1 MKGMALL
8 FALVLGACSQG
19 TPDAARRW
27 QATPDGLVVDLD
39 EGDFR
44 RLRLQ
49 VIDPAIV
56 RVTATPQ
63 ADFSNLPEPLMVV
76 AGPGG
81 AAFETAEVDGS
92 VRLRTD
98 ELTAEVA
105 LDTGAVTF
113 RDARGELL
121 LAEAARSLTPVTRD
135 PGTVDADSFAVRQQF
150 TRGADAGLYGLGQQ
164 QDGDV
169 NHAGDNVTLTTHN
182 LVISIPF
189 LVSTRGWGL
198 LWNNASVTRVGSPEP
213 AQPLAAGFELVDADG
228 EPGALTARYYQ
239 GNELVLEQR
248 ETDPDYQFLDHG
260 SVREHAFP
268 EAAGDPATLRVVWE
282 GTLVPRRS
290 GAYDLEMY
298 SSGYAKL
305 ALDGKTLLDRWRVN
319 WNPWFHETRVELA
332 AGRRYPLRVEWT
344 AQGGYFRLLQ
354 YSPPTPGQARRL
366 SIASETGKA
375 VDYYFVAAADPDAAI
390 AGYRRLTGKAVMLP
404 KWAYGFW
411 QSRERYKTEDE
422 LVGVLE
428 EYRRRGIPIDNL
440 VLDWFY
446 WPEDAW
452 GSHAFDAARFPD
464 PKAMVEKVHALDAHV
479 MISVWPK
486 FYPATEHYRAL
497 NDRGCMFNKNIE
509 RGNLDWVGPGY
520 ADAFYDAFDA
530 DCGALYWQQVHDSL
544 DVLGFDAWWLDAS
557 EPDMHSNLSPG
568 ERKDLMTP
576 NARGTG
582 AEVFNAY
589 ALPHA
594 ETVYA
599 GERDAGDDRRAFIL
613 TRSGFGGIQRA
624 AAAVWS
630 GDVGSRWG
638 NLREQIA
645 AGIGIGL
652 SGMPY
657 WTFDIGGF
665 TPEDRFRWAASG
677 DALSIAGM
685 APELR
690 DEWQELNLRWFQFG
704 AFAPLFRSHGQSP
717 YREIFNLSQEGSD
730 VYDSLVY
737 YTQLRYRLLPYIYT
751 LAGDAWQRDGTLM
764 RGLVMDF
771 PDDPQARDVATEYL
785 FGPAFL
791 VAPVYEPGARR
802 RELYLPAGADW
813 YDFYTG
819 EQHAGGQ
826 AIAAAAPLTRLPLF
840 VRAGAIV
847 PSGPAIQHTG
857 ESLNAPLTLNVYTG
871 ADGTFDIYEDDGTS
885 YDYERGEWSRI
896 PLRWDEVRGELTI
909 GARVGGFE
917 EMANERRITVRWID
931 GPDPQAANFDAAPD
945 ATVTYRGEPLTL
957 ERPD

>member
-1 MKGMALL
+1 MALL

-121 LAEAARSLTPVTRD
+121 LAEAARSLAPVTRD

-411 QSRERYKTEDE
+411 QSRERYRTEDE

>member
-1 MKGMALL
+1 MALL

-121 LAEAARSLTPVTRD
+121 LAEAARSLAPVTRD